1 MQAMDGCTLVL
12 DIGKSNAKLVLIDAV
27 GEVRGRA
34 QRANA
39 PGPSEWQG
47 GALPWLC
54 LGVAALEAWLLKAIP
69 GLVEGEHV
77 RRISITTHGAAFCA
91 LGDDGLAL
99 PPLDYE
105 WDGYSDERER
115 FASEVDRFE
124 HNGSPLLPQGLTAGL
139 QLHWLQ
145 VHMPEAWRNI
155 RAWVPYP
162 QYWAWWFSGVMA
174 SEVSSLGCHTALWSP
189 QRAGFSDWARKR
201 GIAAL
206 FAPLRSAWDVLGCV
220 KPVLARQLGLA
231 DDVQVHV
238 GSHDSNACLA
248 RYLCRAEDATVL
260 STGTWTIAM
269 AAGASASG
277 LDARRDQL
285 VNVAVNGAPVPTA
298 RFMGGREFAALCA
311 GADPALADE
320 PSLRCVLAEGW
331 LAHPAFAAS
340 GGPFIGHEG
349 RVSRSGQTCRQ
360 GPLAVPTELRPALAS
375 LYCAEVSA
383 CLLQQIGGASQADV
397 IVEGPLADNPVF
409 GLALAALLAPR
420 RLCRSS
426 DPVEGTARGAWLLA
440 RWPTAA
446 DWQAGIDVLA
456 EPEPEL
462 ARQIRGHAAMSLNDA
477 GP

>member
-1 MQAMDGCTLVL
+1 
-12 DIGKSNAKLVLIDAV
+12 
-27 GEVRGRA
+27 
-34 QRANA
+34 
-39 PGPSEWQG
+39 
-47 GALPWLC
+47 
-54 LGVAALEAWLLKAIP
+54 VA
-69 GLVEGEHV
+69 
-77 RRISITTHGAAFCA
+77 
-91 LGDDGLAL
+91 
-99 PPLDYE
+99 
-105 WDGYSDERER
+105 
-115 FASEVDRFE
+115 EVDAFD
-124 HNGSPLLPQGLTAGL
+124 HSGSPLLPQGLTAGL

-145 VHMPEAWRNI
+145 RSMPDAWSKI
-155 RAWVPYP
+155 HAWLPYP

-189 QRAGFSDWARKR
+189 QRGDFSDWARQR
-201 GIAAL
+201 GIAEL
-206 FAPLRSAWDVLGCV
+206 FAPLRSASDVLGCV
-220 KPVLARQLGLA
+220 RPALAQRLGLA

-269 AAGASASG
+269 AAGASIAV
-277 LDARRDQL
+277 LDERRDQL

-320 PSLRCVLAEGW
+320 ASLRRVLAEGW
-331 LAHPAFAAS
+331 MAHPAFAAS
-340 GGPFIGHEG
+340 GGPFIGREG
-349 RVSRSGQTCRQ
+349 RVSRSGQTCAL

-383 CLLQQIGGASQADV
+383 LLLRQIGGTSMADV

-420 RLCRSS
+420 RLCRSN
-426 DPVEGTARGAWLLA
+426 DALEGTARGAWLLA

-446 DWQAGIDVLA
+446 GWQVDVDVLA
-456 EPEPEL
+456 EPEPLL
-462 ARQIRGHAAMSLNDA
+462 AQQIRSHAAEALNDA